1 GWISF
6 NREDTGNPPDSPYN
20 EPFSLPS
27 SSALASYWSF
37 DEGEI
42 NQSKTVKDDSGN
54 GNTGTLVGNQT
65 NSDFVAGVSG
75 TGLNFDG
82 VDDYVH
88 KSSPSFAKDAQGSVS
103 LWVKFD
109 TLITEQLIWSINVNG
124 ATDDEFF
131 LDFRGDGNKTLQIIL
146 LVNGVGTFT
155 LETAS
160 NIITDTNWHHIVVTS
175 DSSTTSL
182 YIDAV
187 EKTLNTLAGTNSGQ
201 WFDDATQA
209 DIFTLGALTRA
220 TPIVHLDGSID
231 ELRVYSTALT
241 QDEVN
246 ALFENPPGA

>member
-1 GWISF
+1 MS
-6 NREDTGNPPDSPYN
+6 
-20 EPFSLPS
+20 
-27 SSALASYWSF
+27 
-37 DEGEI
+37 EI
-42 NQSKTVKDDSGN
+42 
-54 GNTGTLVGNQT
+54 
-65 NSDFVAGVSG
+65 SG

-246 ALFENPPGA
+246 ALFENPPGAIHEGNSIAYLEGHEKDDVRPITGWARAITGKNSLETRKTERRTDFR